1 MINNGYSGSKL
12 ELIKK
17 NNILI
22 VKKTNNIKRNLER
35 YNSLKYLNLSMPK
48 ILNISDD
55 YYEMEYIHNI
65 PMDIYIQKYEIDDLI
80 DFILKLL
87 NSFKINNAEKDFTN
101 VYINKLKN
109 FNFKKYNL
117 PFNADQLIDKLPK
130 ILPESE
136 YYGEIGRAHV

>member
-55 YYEMEYIHNI
+55 YYEMEYINNI
-65 PMDIYIQKYEIDDLI
+65 SMDMYIEQYDINDLI
-80 DFILKLL
+80 SFIL
-87 NSFKINNAEKDFTN
+87 
-101 VYINKLKN
+101 
-109 FNFKKYNL
+109 NL
-117 PFNADQLIDKLPK
+117 II
-130 ILPESE
+130 IL
-136 YYGEIGRAHV
+136 